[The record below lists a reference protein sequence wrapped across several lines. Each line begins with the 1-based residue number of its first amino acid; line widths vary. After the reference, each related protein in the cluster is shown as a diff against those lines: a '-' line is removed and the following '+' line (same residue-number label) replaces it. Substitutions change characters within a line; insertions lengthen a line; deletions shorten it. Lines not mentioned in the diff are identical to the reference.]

1 MPKPEASAPP
11 PVPEAATEL
20 ADAPEAA
27 AEAPGAPAAPSRS
40 PALPI
45 AIALAALFAVTT
57 VFLAFTATSL
67 KSDKDD
73 LVASGG
79 GQDELIAA
87 AAQFTQAFVDR
98 DTSIESLRDDVVP
111 LSTDQFAEQFTDGID
126 AVVDLDEA
134 VGLVATQA
142 TISDVFVTASDGP
155 TAQAIVIYDARSSFA
170 DGRVVENQNQYMVLR
185 LLDVDGTW
193 LVDNAN
199 DLLRV
204 LSNAGGAAGAGTTS
218 TSTPEG

>member
-1 MPKPEASAPP
+1 MATPEPSEAAVAPEAPAEDASAPSP
-11 PVPEAATEL
+11 PSKP
-20 ADAPEAA
+20 P
-27 AEAPGAPAAPSRS
+27 RS
-40 PALPI
+40 PLLALTT
-45 AIALAALFAVTT
+45 ALAVLFGITT
-57 VFLAFTATSL
+57 VVLAFTAASL
-67 KSDKDD
+67 KSDKDE
-73 LVASGG
+73 LTSGAAAS

-98 DTSIESLRDDVVP
+98 GTTIESLRDDVLP
-111 LSTDQFAEQFTDGID
+111 LSTDAFAEQFSDGIQ
-126 AVVDLDEA
+126 AVVDLDTA

-185 LLDVDGTW
+185 LIDIDGSW

-204 LSNAGGAAGAGTTS
+204 LANANVGGVATTS
-218 TSTPEG
+218 TTAPAG